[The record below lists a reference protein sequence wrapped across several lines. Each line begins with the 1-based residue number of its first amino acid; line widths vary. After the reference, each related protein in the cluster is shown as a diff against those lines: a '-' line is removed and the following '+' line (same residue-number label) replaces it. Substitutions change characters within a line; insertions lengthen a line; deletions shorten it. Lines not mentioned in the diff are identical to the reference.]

1 MHRLLGSGEQGLA
14 VPKWIWQLLLGIG
27 ALAVGL
33 MVLTWVLGRLRRH
46 YQRPSVPLTG
56 SGWSLEQVK
65 RLHQS
70 GQLTDKQY
78 ERLRKGVAQ
87 GLEKEGYAK
96 RRGR

>member
-1 MHRLLGSGEQGLA
+1 M
-14 VPKWIWQLLLGIG
+14 PKWIWQLLLGIG

-33 MVLTWVLGRLRRH
+33 TVLTWVLGRLRRR

-78 ERLRKGVAQ
+78 ERLRDEVAKG
-87 GLEKEGYAK
+87 LKKEGCPK
-96 RRGR
+96 RPGR

>member
-1 MHRLLGSGEQGLA
+1 M
-14 VPKWIWQLLLGIG
+14 PKWIWQLLLGIG

-33 MVLTWVLGRLRRH
+33 TVLTWVLGRLRRH

-65 RLHQS
+65 KLHQS

-78 ERLRKGVAQ
+78 DRLRAEVAR
-87 GLEKEGYAK
+87 GLKKHG
-96 RRGR
+96 